1 MCTTF
6 IGQPLRVSVHIWA
19 IILLLSSQLSGP
31 WTLRKICA
39 QVLAKMD
46 PNTEA
51 YACLSTLILEWGRL
65 PL

>member
-1 MCTTF
+1 MTCTTF

-31 WTLRKICA
+31 WTSKICA